1 MYDKT
6 ITVFNR
12 YVDSFGNITWYP
24 TVLHGVNLLVDKAA
38 IVAKYGAESQDKAVL
53 NVRFESVNG
62 NIVIDG
68 KPYLP
73 PKEWENQTN
82 DLLPSTITFT
92 DGKDF
97 DFFIL
102 GDYGS
107 TEPIL
112 DNNFRNGFYNEI
124 NRERDYVFAISS
136 VGGPYS
142 VIPHFEIMGA

>member
-12 YVDSFGNITWYP
+12 YVDSFDNITWYP

-38 IVAKYGAESQDKAVL
+38 IIAKYGAESQDKAVL
-53 NVRFESVNG
+53 NVRFENVNG
-62 NIVIDG
+62 KIVIDG
-68 KPYLP
+68 KNYLP
-73 PKEWENQTN
+73 PKEWEYQTN
-82 DLLPSTITFT
+82 DLLLSTITFT
-92 DGKDF
+92 DGNEF

-102 GDYGS
+102 GDYGN
-107 TEPIL
+107 TDPIL
-112 DNNFRNGFYNEI
+112 DSNYRNGFYNEI

-136 VGGPYS
+136 IGGPYS

>member
-12 YVDSFGNITWYP
+12 YVDSFDDVIWYP
-24 TVLHGVNLLVDKAA
+24 TVLHGVNLLMDKAA

-53 NVRFESVNG
+53 NVRYYLA
-62 NIVIDG
+62 DG
-68 KPYLP
+68 KMMVGDKPYLP
-73 PKEWENQTN
+73 PKEWEMQTN
-82 DLLPSTITFT
+82 NFLPSSITFT

-112 DNNFRNGFYNEI
+112 DSDYRNGFYNEI

>member
-12 YVDSFGNITWYP
+12 YVDSFGDITWYP
-24 TVLHGVNLLVDKAA
+24 TVLHGVNLLMDKAA

-53 NVRFESVNG
+53 NVRFENVNG
-62 NIVIDG
+62 SIVVGG

-73 PKEWENQTN
+73 PKAWENQTN

-107 TEPIL
+107 TDPIL
-112 DNNFRNGFYNEI
+112 DRDYRNGFYNEI

>member
-12 YVDSFGNITWYP
+12 YVDSFDDVIWYP
-24 TVLHGVNLLVDKAA
+24 TVLHGVNLLMDKAA

-53 NVRFESVNG
+53 NVRFENVNG
-62 NIVIDG
+62 NIVVDG

-73 PKEWENQTN
+73 PKAWENQTN

-112 DNNFRNGFYNEI
+112 DSDYRNGFYNEI